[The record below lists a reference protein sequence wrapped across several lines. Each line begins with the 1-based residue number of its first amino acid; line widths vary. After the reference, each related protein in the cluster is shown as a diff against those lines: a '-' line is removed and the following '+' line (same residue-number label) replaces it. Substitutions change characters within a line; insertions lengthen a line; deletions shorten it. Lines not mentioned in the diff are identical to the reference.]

1 MRQRLG
7 RERIL
12 LLSLRSILLVD
23 WVQFTGSLGS
33 GFPFIELARVII
45 CWAFDPQCNE

>member
-1 MRQRLG
+1 MLRGLVVTFQVRGEEMGERLG

-33 GFPFIELARVII
+33 GFLSL
-45 CWAFDPQCNE
+45 N